1 MCTFTWTVPVLQKM
15 LRHVLYFQEELL
27 IFLPLNPQWVPEF
40 SQNVHLD
47 TGSQFPMNQFELQF
61 FDLSISPLAWY

>member
-1 MCTFTWTVPVLQKM
+1 MCTFIWTVPVLQKM

-47 TGSQFPMNQFELQF
+47 TGSQFPMNQCELQF